1 MKRLNDKEYQIE
13 LKRIQR
19 DNLYKER
26 NSKLK
31 EEKDK
36 YKKQIKLPSTTKL
49 IAVYLFIILNIVL
62 IYAMVCMWH
71 FGDLSYLGVLITD
84 VAAQILTFVI
94 YCAKS
99 LKENSVGGIVYDMA
113 MLDRNNNED
122 VSG

>member
-1 MKRLNDKEYQIE
+1 MAYISEKDFNQMMKREKAINQS
-13 LKRIQR
+13 
-19 DNLYKER
+19 KER
-26 NSKLK
+26 ELKLK
-31 EEKDK
+31 EERDK
-36 YKKQIKLPSTTKL
+36 YKKHIKLPSTTKL

-62 IYAMVCMWH
+62 VYAMVCMWH
-71 FGDLSYLGVLITD
+71 FGDLSYLGVLVTD